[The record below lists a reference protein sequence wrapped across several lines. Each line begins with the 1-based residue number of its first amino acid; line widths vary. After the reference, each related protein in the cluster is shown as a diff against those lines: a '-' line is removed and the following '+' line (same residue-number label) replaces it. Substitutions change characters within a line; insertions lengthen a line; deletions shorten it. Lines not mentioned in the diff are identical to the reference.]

1 MDMKPVQC
9 KNCKHFV
16 RDIFYKYKGICSNG
30 GRYTREHR
38 VCNLLDTELYTVH
51 VICWDGVEYTRE
63 ATKDE
68 IDAWRKNGYVKE
80 DGYSGITFD
89 FRSSH
94 GE

>member
-1 MDMKPVQC
+1 MNEQSKEPQG
-9 KNCKHFV
+9 NEA
-16 RDIFYKYKGICSNG
+16 N
-30 GRYTREHR
+30 T
-38 VCNLLDTELYTVH
+38 LLYTVH

-68 IDAWRKNGYVKE
+68 IEKKKKNGYIKE

-94 GE
+94 GV